1 MIRIIAVGKI
11 KESWMKMGISEY
23 LKRLIAYEKI
33 EIVEV
38 EDEKTLE
45 TNSQQQNEIVKN
57 KEGQR
62 LLKRIKDNEYV
73 ILLDLAG
80 KQRSSEQLAQKIASL
95 YVQGNSSLCFVIGG
109 SLGISKAVIQ
119 RANDRWCLSLL
130 TFPHQ
135 LVRLF
140 LLEQIYRSFR
150 ILHHEPYHKS
160 KILL

>member
-62 LLKRIKDNEYV
+62 LL
-73 ILLDLAG
+73 
-80 KQRSSEQLAQKIASL
+80 
-95 YVQGNSSLCFVIGG
+95 
-109 SLGISKAVIQ
+109 
-119 RANDRWCLSLL
+119 
-130 TFPHQ
+130 
-135 LVRLF
+135 
-140 LLEQIYRSFR
+140 
-150 ILHHEPYHKS
+150 
-160 KILL
+160 

>member
-1 MIRIIAVGKI
+1 MIRIIVVGKI

-150 ILHHEPYHKS
+150 ILHHEPYHK
-160 KILL
+160 

>member
-135 LVRLF
+135 LVRLC

-150 ILHHEPYHKS
+150 ILHHEPYHK
-160 KILL
+160 

>member
-33 EIVEV
+33 EIAEV

-150 ILHHEPYHKS
+150 ILHHEPYHK
-160 KILL
+160 

>member
-150 ILHHEPYHKS
+150 ILHHEPYHK
-160 KILL
+160 

>member
-80 KQRSSEQLAQKIASL
+80 KQRSSEQLAQKISSL
-95 YVQGNSSLCFVIGG
+95 YVQGHSSLCFVIGG

-119 RANDRWCLSLL
+119 RANDLWCLSLL

-150 ILHHEPYHKS
+150 ILHHEPYHK
-160 KILL
+160 

>member
-1 MIRIIAVGKI
+1 
-11 KESWMKMGISEY
+11 MKMGISEY

-150 ILHHEPYHKS
+150 ILHHEPYHK
-160 KILL
+160 